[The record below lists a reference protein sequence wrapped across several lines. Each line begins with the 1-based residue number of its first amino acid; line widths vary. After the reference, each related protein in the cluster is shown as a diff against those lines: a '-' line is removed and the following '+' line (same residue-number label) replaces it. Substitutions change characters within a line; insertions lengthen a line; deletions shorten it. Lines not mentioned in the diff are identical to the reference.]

1 MDARPR
7 LEPRREPF
15 RLGDW
20 LAQPSRNR
28 LERDGIPVVV
38 RPKAMDV
45 LAILASR
52 PGEVVTRDALM
63 DAVWPGSFAGDGVL
77 CRAVYEL
84 REALGDSCHAPR
96 YIETVARR
104 GYRLAEP
111 VREPPA
117 PCATPAEQPPP
128 AAPPPPGH
136 SLQRRRLLVAVAA
149 AAMLTLGALL
159 ATSHWRSPA
168 TVQARSLPR
177 VAVLPFD
184 NLGGAD
190 DEYLAAGLAEEISGR
205 LAGLRGLVVVPPT
218 AALTVADRATG
229 AAAIGRRLAA
239 DYLVTGGT
247 RWDHATNRVRVTPR
261 VVRVADDTQI
271 WAEVLDRDTADL
283 LQVQAEI
290 AATVAGRLQVA
301 LQQSELASLRR
312 APTSNPEAY
321 RAYLEGRWHT
331 RRPRTSGEGL
341 LLAVRQQE
349 RATALDPAFAE
360 AWAELARDHADLYHV
375 GGDLEPSRCRAARA
389 AARQAV
395 TLQPDA
401 PSVHL
406 ASALICYWCDK
417 DFDSALRELDQAK
430 GLHADLAEVWE
441 AEAWIRR
448 RQGRWADAVASFR
461 AALELNP
468 RDPLVLTELGV
479 TLGLLRRYDE
489 ALDLLAA
496 AGTVEPDNP
505 APAIAAA
512 EIEQRRGDLAAAR
525 RALERAPHQDGL
537 PVQVS
542 WALQATLERRIDVAL
557 AHLGGVGLG
566 GDASAGSSAS
576 LLVMRGE
583 LLMLAGRTTEAADAF
598 RRALATAGPEAVG
611 GEQVTV
617 LSGEMTIALAS
628 LGRKDEARRL
638 AARILARCD
647 AGGDAVDCGFA
658 RGAAARALAIV
669 GDRQQARELVAEL
682 VETPSGLTEPL
693 LRLCPIWAASLPL
706 PAPTPSG
713 A

>member
-1 MDARPR
+1 MEARPH
-7 LEPRREPF
+7 LEPRRESF
-15 RLGDW
+15 RLGEW
-20 LAQPSRNR
+20 VVHPTRNR
-28 LERDGIPVVV
+28 LEKGGVGVVL
-38 RPKAMDV
+38 RSKAMDV
-45 LAILASR
+45 LAALATR

-63 DAVWPGSFAGDGVL
+63 EAVWPGSFAGDGVL
-77 CRAVYEL
+77 CRAVFEL
-84 REALGDSCHAPR
+84 REALGDSSHAPR

-104 GYRLAEP
+104 GYRLAET

-117 PCATPAEQPPP
+117 PCAAPAEQPPP
-128 AAPPPPGH
+128 AAPHPPGH
-136 SLQRRRLLVAVAA
+136 SLQRRRLLVAAA
-149 AAMLTLGALL
+149 TVAMLTLGALL
-159 ATSHWRSPA
+159 ATSHWRFSA
-168 TVQARSLPR
+168 AAGARSLPR
-177 VAVLPFD
+177 VAVLPFE

-190 DEYLAAGLAEEISGR
+190 DEYLASGLAEEISGR

-218 AALTVADRATG
+218 FTLTAADRAAGT
-229 AAAIGRRLAA
+229 AALGRRLAA

-261 VVRVADDTQI
+261 VVRVADDTQV

-301 LQQSELASLRR
+301 LQQSELATLRR

-331 RRPRTSGEGL
+331 RRPRSSGEGL
-341 LLAVRQQE
+341 LLAVRLQE

-375 GGDLEPSRCRAARA
+375 GGDLEPARCGSARA

-395 TLQPDA
+395 ALQPDA

-417 DFDSALRELDQAK
+417 DFDGALRELEQAK
-430 GLHADLAEVWE
+430 GLHADLGEVWE

-468 RDPLVLTELGV
+468 RDPLVLTELGI

-496 AGTVEPDNP
+496 AATVEPDNP
-505 APAIAAA
+505 APFIAAA
-512 EIEQRRGDLAAAR
+512 DIEQRRGDLAAAR

-537 PVQVS
+537 PLQVS
-542 WALQATLERRIDVAL
+542 WAVQATLERRIDAAL
-557 AHLGGVGLG
+557 AHLGGVGLR

-583 LLMLAGRTTEAADAF
+583 LLNLAGRTADASAAF
-598 RRALATAGPEAVG
+598 QRALVAAGPEAVG
-611 GEQVTV
+611 GDQVTV
-617 LSGEMTIALAS
+617 ISGEMTIALAS
-628 LGRKDEARRL
+628 LGRTDEARRL
-638 AARILARCD
+638 AGRILTTCS
-647 AGGDAVDCGFA
+647 AGGDAVDCAFA

-669 GDRQQARELVAEL
+669 GDRQQASELVAEL

-706 PAPTPSG
+706 PTPTPSG